1 MPNDGDVTVPE
12 RGRCRAAEG
21 PQRQRRPHCAAMGT
35 TNKTSGIVSTLLQL
49 ALIGL
54 IMVVTAVVLLGSLAG
69 TAVPVIGPAISA
81 TREWMAGKAVPPGSA
96 GAPMALGGTSTPS
109 PDPSTLVVAPQASM
123 NGYARVRFGQAWT
136 DDVDVEGGNNNCDTR
151 NDILARD
158 LTAVTTLDG
167 CKVASGTLV
176 DPYTAEIIGFM
187 RGKDTSA
194 AVQVDHIVALANS
207 WVSGAWT
214 WDLPALKQIAN
225 DPLNLLAVDGPA
237 NMGKG
242 AKAADEWLPP
252 NPAFQC
258 TYVKRQVMV
267 KNKYR
272 LSVTAPEKA
281 VMERFHGQC

>member
-1 MPNDGDVTVPE
+1 
-12 RGRCRAAEG
+12 
-21 PQRQRRPHCAAMGT
+21 
-35 TNKTSGIVSTLLQL
+35 
-49 ALIGL
+49 
-54 IMVVTAVVLLGSLAG
+54 VTAAVLFGSLSG
-69 TAVPVIGPAISA
+69 TALPYVGPA
-81 TREWMAGKAVPPGSA
+81 MAAIKERITSLDDPRQVTGTEPGSA
-96 GAPMALGGTSTPS
+96 AAPMALGGTGIPS

-123 NGYARVRFGQAWT
+123 NGYARVRYGQAWT
-136 DDVDVEGGNNNCDTR
+136 DDVNIEGGGNKCDTR
-151 NDILARD
+151 NDILSRD
-158 LTAVTTLDG
+158 LTAVVTLDG
-167 CKVASGTLV
+167 CKVTSGTLA
-176 DPYTAEIIGFM
+176 DPYTAEVIPFV

-194 AVQVDHIVALANS
+194 DVQIDHIVSLANS

-242 AKAADEWLPP
+242 AKAADDWLPP
-252 NPAFQC
+252 NPSFRC

-281 VMERFHGQC
+281 VMDSLYGKC